1 MKKLLLTATAVVSTL
16 IASGGLASAS
26 PAASGS
32 KHHAKQIA
40 AATVPAPATVPTAP
54 APQNVVVQD
63 GDYLTKIAID
73 HNTTYLRLFYANTNI
88 ADPDLI
94 FPGDAVRIP
103 DTSETLA
110 ARELVSSAPA
120 EVKQQVAVNPATDTQ
135 AVIPA
140 AQPAA
145 VAAPSVGDGSV
156 WDRIAACESGGNWAI
171 DTGNGFYGG
180 LQFTLSSWQ
189 AVGGSGYPNQASR
202 EEQIARGAM
211 LQARQGWNA
220 WPVCSH
226 RAGV

>member
-1 MKKLLLTATAVVSTL
+1 MKQLLITTATVVSTL
-16 IASGGLASAS
+16 IASGGLVSAS
-26 PAASGS
+26 PAVSGS
-32 KHHAKQIA
+32 KHPAKQVATA
-40 AATVPAPATVPTAP
+40 AVAASVAVTAAPVA
-54 APQNVVVQD
+54 QNVIVQD
-63 GDYLTKIAID
+63 GDYLAKIAID

-94 FPGDAVRIP
+94 YPGDTVRIP
-103 DTSETLA
+103 DAGETLA

-120 EVKQQVAVNPATDTQ
+120 EVKQQVAANPATDTQ
-135 AVIPA
+135 PTAPISRLV
-140 AQPAA
+140 A

-171 DTGNGFYGG
+171 NTGNGFYGG

-202 EEQIARGAM
+202 EEQIARGTM

-226 RAGV
+226 RAGM